1 MPGDHC
7 FGALELGVFPVRHI
21 FNNMNS
27 SAEFEPLGNPPALS
41 SAQGEERERLKDR
54 AWRYVKILGN
64 FVQLLVGLML
74 DNRVDRKVK
83 IFVGAVL
90 AYVFSPVDFIPELF
104 SGLFGMLDDFVLSAF
119 ALNVI
124 LNWVDPEVVRSHWRG
139 QEDLLE
145 TVQKGMKTAEFL
157 VPEAIVKK
165 IQSWVGRHADK
176 AVVKAEKKPR
186 PQRKKSSSEPS

>member
-1 MPGDHC
+1 
-7 FGALELGVFPVRHI
+7 
-21 FNNMNS
+21 MNS
-27 SAEFEPLGNPPALS
+27 SAEYEPLSQPPALS
-41 SAQGEERERLKDR
+41 SAEGEERERLKDK

-64 FVQLLVGLML
+64 FVQLLIGLML
-74 DNRVDRKVK
+74 DQRIDRKVK

-124 LNWVDPEVVRSHWRG
+124 LNWVNPEVVRSHWRG
-139 QEDLLE
+139 DDDLLE
-145 TVQKGMKTAEFL
+145 TIQKGMKTAELL

-165 IQSWVGRHADK
+165 IQSWVGRHAEK
-176 AVVKAEKKPR
+176 AVVKAQKKPR
-186 PQRKKSSSEPS
+186 TPRKK